1 MTSLQEFIYSAEE
14 GSLRAFLT
22 KMALGLLTLGITA
35 WIGISGF
42 NGLKTPEAM
51 DLAQQA
57 RQIATGQGL
66 TTLLIRPLALW
77 QVRAQFGKDSP
88 EVSRF
93 PETLS
98 PPLYPLI
105 LAGAFRLG
113 EISGIARM
121 SVSPDAI
128 KEMRVYPPDYI
139 VLGLNLFCVVS
150 TILAVYLWAAGQ
162 FDFGPGVLA
171 VVFCLGSTA
180 MWNQAISGGSVCFL
194 VMLYAWSG
202 YFFYRGLA
210 REDNSEEVSTGG
222 GLWFALAGLAIGLTP
237 LIQMIHI
244 WPGLAVVSCGL
255 GILQRGRGW
264 LVFGF
269 IIPVLFF
276 LGWLGWLWSVTRNPV
291 GLNWAYLISDS
302 AHYPGSLVWRTFSFD
317 MEKTDVWRR
326 IFGSVIR
333 GGTYLISQGP
343 LSCGATVAGV
353 LGLFSVMHEFRRPS
367 ATSGKLL
374 WLAGVGSLLVAT
386 AFIVRDGA
394 GMAAPVLLVLLP
406 LASVYGAAGLF
417 VLVDRWNLQV
427 ELLEK
432 IFIALVGL
440 LASVPVLSQV
450 AQPNNAPFAY
460 PPTYPPIFLFM
471 RSWFEP
477 KELQAS
483 DLPAAEAWYSNQPT
497 LWVPTTRDD
506 LIKIHDRVTPI
517 FSVLFTPASSD
528 VKMYS
533 QMMQENSEWGA
544 WADVIRRQ
552 KPPDLPQ
559 SFVTSLP
566 PNNDYL
572 LLSIQKRWN

>member
-150 TILAVYLWAAGQ
+150 TILAVYLWAACQ

-180 MWNQAISGGSVCFL
+180 MWNQAISGGSACFL
-194 VMLYAWSG
+194 VMLYAWS
-202 YFFYRGLA
+202 
-210 REDNSEEVSTGG
+210 
-222 GLWFALAGLAIGLTP
+222 
-237 LIQMIHI
+237 
-244 WPGLAVVSCGL
+244 
-255 GILQRGRGW
+255 
-264 LVFGF
+264 
-269 IIPVLFF
+269 
-276 LGWLGWLWSVTRNPV
+276 
-291 GLNWAYLISDS
+291 
-302 AHYPGSLVWRTFSFD
+302 
-317 MEKTDVWRR
+317 
-326 IFGSVIR
+326 
-333 GGTYLISQGP
+333 
-343 LSCGATVAGV
+343 
-353 LGLFSVMHEFRRPS
+353 
-367 ATSGKLL
+367 
-374 WLAGVGSLLVAT
+374 
-386 AFIVRDGA
+386 
-394 GMAAPVLLVLLP
+394 
-406 LASVYGAAGLF
+406 
-417 VLVDRWNLQV
+417 
-427 ELLEK
+427 
-432 IFIALVGL
+432 
-440 LASVPVLSQV
+440 
-450 AQPNNAPFAY
+450 
-460 PPTYPPIFLFM
+460 
-471 RSWFEP
+471 
-477 KELQAS
+477 
-483 DLPAAEAWYSNQPT
+483 
-497 LWVPTTRDD
+497 
-506 LIKIHDRVTPI
+506 
-517 FSVLFTPASSD
+517 
-528 VKMYS
+528 
-533 QMMQENSEWGA
+533 
-544 WADVIRRQ
+544 
-552 KPPDLPQ
+552 
-559 SFVTSLP
+559 
-566 PNNDYL
+566 
-572 LLSIQKRWN
+572 